1 MNWNKEII
9 QTMERCEKPRD
20 PVARIDEIV
29 EQISALYQEADKLID
44 QYIARL
50 YRADEQLN

>member
-1 MNWNKEII
+1 
-9 QTMERCEKPRD
+9 MERCEKPRD